1 MSFLDK
7 AINKTKLVAKNV
19 DSKLGEGVDVSKT
32 KSKINDEKSKIEKN
46 LKLIGELYYAFVK
59 GTDPDAQ
66 TKIDEAIAKIE
77 QSTVDIEEYERLID
91 DIKVKGKEERENFK
105 IESENEE

>member
-32 KSKINDEKSKIEKN
+32 KSEINDEKSKIEKN

-66 TKIDEAIAKIE
+66 TKIDEAK
-77 QSTVDIEEYERLID
+77 VDIEEYERLID

>member
-66 TKIDEAIAKIE
+66 TKIDEAIAKID
-77 QSTVDIEEYERLID
+77 QSKVDIEEYERLID
-91 DIKVKGKEERENFK
+91 DIKVKGKEERVNFK

>member
-32 KSKINDEKSKIEKN
+32 KSKINDEKS
-46 LKLIGELYYAFVK
+46 
-59 GTDPDAQ
+59 
-66 TKIDEAIAKIE
+66 
-77 QSTVDIEEYERLID
+77 
-91 DIKVKGKEERENFK
+91 
-105 IESENEE
+105 